1 MLNKRL
7 CLFNP
12 EANFGRARKLSKALK
27 RISEGE
33 GNSDWQETLRP
44 GHARELAYQA
54 SQEYSRIIA
63 IGGDGTTHEVAN
75 GLMRLDSA
83 QRPEL
88 GVVPIG
94 SGNDFSKS
102 AGIRKQPEE
111 ALIYALRSSAQSID
125 LGKLEMGKD
134 IVVYWINALGIGFD
148 AKVDIY
154 SKRLRHLH
162 GFWVYFI
169 AALQTILLNHT
180 PYHLTGKINNQI
192 WKRDLLMLILSNG
205 KQEGGGFK
213 IAPQSK
219 LNDGQLEYI
228 AVKDISRF
236 KMLLSIPF
244 FLLGT
249 HNHLPYVETR
259 QVTKMQIESDQ
270 PLCIHADG
278 EVLAGFDSRIFRIN
292 MQTIHNALRVVI

>member
-1 MLNKRL
+1 
-7 CLFNP
+7 LFNP
-12 EANFGRARKLSKALK
+12 EANFGRAQKLREVLK

-33 GNSDWQETLRP
+33 GDSDWQETLRP
-44 GHARELAYQA
+44 GHARDLAYQA

-63 IGGDGTTHEVAN
+63 IGGDGTAHEVAN
-75 GLMRLDSA
+75 GLMQVDSA

-94 SGNDFSKS
+94 SGNDFSIS
-102 AGIRKQPEE
+102 AGIRKQPEQ
-111 ALIYALRSSAQSID
+111 AFMHALRSSAQPID
-125 LGKLEMGKD
+125 LGKVEMGKGL
-134 IVVYWINALGIGFD
+134 IRYWINVLGIGFD

-162 GFWVYFI
+162 GFWVYFM
-169 AALQTILLNHT
+169 AALQTILLNHI
-180 PYHLTGKINNQI
+180 PYHLSGKINGQE

-213 IAPQSK
+213 IAPRAK
-219 LNDGQLEYI
+219 LSDGQLEYI
-228 AVKDISRF
+228 AVKDISRL

-249 HNHLPYVETR
+249 HHQLPHVETR

-278 EVLAGFDSRIFRIN
+278 EVLAGFDSHID
-292 MQTIHNALRVVI
+292 QLSLQVIHHALRVVI